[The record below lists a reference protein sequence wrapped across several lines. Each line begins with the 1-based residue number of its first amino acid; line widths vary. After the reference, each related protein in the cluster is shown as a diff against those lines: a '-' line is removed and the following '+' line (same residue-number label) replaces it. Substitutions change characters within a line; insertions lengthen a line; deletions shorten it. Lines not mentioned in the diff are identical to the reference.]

1 MKGHSGK
8 RDLISIMDLSS
19 NEIVKILLSAKELK
33 KRNRLKETLKGKVL
47 GMVFQKPSTR
57 TRVSFEV
64 AMYQLGGYGLFLNA
78 QDLQLSRGEP
88 IRDTAKTLSR
98 YLDGMVV
105 RAYDHRDVVELA
117 KESTISVINGLSD
130 LLHPCQILA
139 DIFTIA
145 EKKGRLSP
153 LSSKGL
159 SGIEVAFVGDGNNV
173 ANSWINGAAR
183 MGMKLVICTPPRY
196 EPDRKIIGEGVKLAK
211 ATGADIKV
219 SHNPEEAV
227 KKADIIYTDVW
238 VSMGMEKER
247 EERLKVFKP
256 YQVNGRLIDK
266 AKKDVL
272 VMHCLPAHRGEEITD
287 EVLDGPN
294 AIVFDQAE
302 NRLHIQKAILEFL
315 MGEIKS

>member
-1 MKGHSGK
+1 MK
-8 RDLISIMDLSS
+8 RDLVSILDLSS
-19 NEIVKILLSAKELK
+19 DEIVNILRSAKELK
-33 KRNRLKETLKGKVL
+33 ERKRIKQTLKGKVL

-78 QDLQLSRGEP
+78 QDLQLSRGET
-88 IRDTAKTLSR
+88 IQDMAKVLSK
-98 YLDGMVV
+98 YLDGIVV
-105 RAYDHRDVVELA
+105 RAYSHQDVVELA
-117 KESTISVINGLSD
+117 KESTIPVINGLSD
-130 LLHPCQILA
+130 LLHPCQVLA

-145 EKKGRLSP
+145 EKKGKLSH
-153 LSSKGL
+153 LSCKAL

-173 ANSWINGAAR
+173 ANSWINGTAR
-183 MGMKLVICTPPRY
+183 LGMKLVISTPPGY
-196 EPDRKIIGEGVKLAK
+196 EPDKKILEGGLKLAK

-219 SHNPEEAV
+219 LHEPGEAV
-227 KKADIIYTDVW
+227 KKADVIYTDVW

-256 YQVNGRLIDK
+256 YQVNERLISK

-287 EVLDGPN
+287 DVLDGPN
-294 AIVFDQAE
+294 SIVFDQAE
-302 NRLHIQKAILEFL
+302 NRLHVQKAILEFL
-315 MGEIKS
+315 MGGIKR

>member
-1 MKGHSGK
+1 MK
-8 RDLISIMDLSS
+8 RDLVSILDLSS
-19 NEIVKILLSAKELK
+19 DEIVNILRSAKELK
-33 KRNRLKETLKGKVL
+33 ERKRIKQTLKGKVL

-78 QDLQLSRGEP
+78 QDLQLSRGET
-88 IRDTAKTLSR
+88 IQDMAKVLSK
-98 YLDGMVV
+98 YLDGIVV
-105 RAYDHRDVVELA
+105 RAYSHQDVVELA
-117 KESTISVINGLSD
+117 KESTIPVINGLSD
-130 LLHPCQILA
+130 LLHPCQVLA

-145 EKKGRLSP
+145 EKKGKLSH
-153 LSSKGL
+153 LSCKAL

-183 MGMKLVICTPPRY
+183 LGMKLVISTPPGY
-196 EPDRKIIGEGVKLAK
+196 EPDKKILEGGLKLAK

-219 SHNPEEAV
+219 LHEPGEAV
-227 KKADIIYTDVW
+227 KKADVIYTDVW

-247 EERLKVFKP
+247 EERLKAFKP
-256 YQVNGRLIDK
+256 YQVNERLISK

-294 AIVFDQAE
+294 SIVFDQAE
-302 NRLHIQKAILEFL
+302 NRLHVHKAILEFL
-315 MGEIKS
+315 LGQSKR